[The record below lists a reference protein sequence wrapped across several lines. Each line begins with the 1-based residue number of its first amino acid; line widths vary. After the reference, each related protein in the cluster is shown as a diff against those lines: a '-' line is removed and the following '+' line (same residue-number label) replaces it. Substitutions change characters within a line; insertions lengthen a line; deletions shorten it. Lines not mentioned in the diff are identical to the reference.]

1 MDIGGHMCTP
11 HSGNIYTSAV
21 KILNPALNY
30 IFILQFKYLYL
41 SENISTRCKNI
52 HLGGNIST
60 LVKIFLP
67 VKIFSLVLC
76 RMWDT
81 EGPYISFEYHLSYL
95 INENKKLL
103 LTHILK
109 T

>member
-1 MDIGGHMCTP
+1 MCTP
-11 HSGNIYTSAV
+11 HSGNIYTSVV

-60 LVKIFLP
+60 LVKN
-67 VKIFSLVLC
+67 VLFQMPYLSDNTVQPNRVC
-76 RMWDT
+76 
-81 EGPYISFEYHLSYL
+81 YISGSLSVRSCPYKAL
-95 INENKKLL
+95 IHTPAMDNL
-103 LTHILK
+103 HHSGVG
-109 T
+109 